1 MDQITEL
8 LVNFINTRIEQ
19 SMQDFKKQI
28 SGIPMPEQ
36 SVSAEEI
43 QRFMDVLQQRSE
55 GGGDLMGAL
64 DRLGQVEEEWA
75 SITDQVRLIE
85 SFLKIADDYCDYNGF
100 FVFKNGSTLCYDATD
115 HDRFPQKGVTVE
127 TGRFDQV
134 LLIQDSDLPAD
145 IKNQFS
151 GIDDTY
157 VLPLKLKFKVAGFV
171 ITVLSEPQML
181 SFMKSLVAMM
191 SRELTLLPYKM
202 KARSESTAR
211 PTTSEP
217 EPSRPSKT
225 PSISSVASESPMDK
239 AMRYAKLL
247 ASEIKLY
254 NESVVNEA
262 LQTGGMK
269 EKLSAD
275 IERSYHTFRERFPN
289 REEIPDRIFD
299 EALIAYL
306 ANGDADLL

>member
-1 MDQITEL
+1 MDQIIEL

-19 SMQDFKKQI
+19 SVQDFKKQI
-28 SGIPMPEQ
+28 SGVPIPEQ

-43 QRFMDVLQQRSE
+43 QRLLDVLQQRS
-55 GGGDLMGAL
+55 GGGDIQGAL
-64 DRLGQVEEEWA
+64 DRLGSVEEEWA
-75 SITDQVRLIE
+75 AITDQVRLIE

-100 FVFKNGSTLCYDATD
+100 FVFKNGSAHCYDATPHD
-115 HDRFPQKGVTVE
+115 HFPQKGMNVE
-127 TGRFDQV
+127 TGRFDRIQ
-134 LLIQDSDLPAD
+134 LIHESDLPAD
-145 IKNQFS
+145 VKNQFS

-202 KARSESTAR
+202 KARTDAPSETQE
-211 PTTSEP
+211 TTPSKSA
-217 EPSRPSKT
+217 PSRT
-225 PSISSVASESPMDK
+225 PSISSVASESPMHK
-239 AMRYAKLL
+239 AIRYAKLL

-262 LQTGGMK
+262 LKTGGMR

-275 IERSYHTFRERFPN
+275 IERSYNTFRERFPN

-299 EALIAYL
+299 EALITYL
-306 ANGDADLL
+306 ANGDPDLL